1 MLNLSNKRGDKV
13 PLFISGII
21 SVGITVAAFYMDKK
35 TNIGKLKP
43 FYKQTIYGAMFAVAA
58 IFATELGGQNL
69 GGALINA
76 RDSAIVIAGLL
87 FGP

>member
-1 MLNLSNKRGDKV
+1 MS
-13 PLFISGII
+13 LFISGII
-21 SVGITVAAFYMDKK
+21 TVGITVGAFYMDKK
-35 TNIGKLKP
+35 TSIGKLKP
-43 FYKQTIYGAMFAVAA
+43 FYKQTVYGLMFAMAA

-76 RDSAIVIAGLL
+76 RDAAIVVAGLL

>member
-1 MLNLSNKRGDKV
+1 M
-13 PLFISGII
+13 PLVISGII
-21 SVGITVAAFYMDKK
+21 TVAISALAFYMDKK
-35 TNIGKLKP
+35 TSIGRIKS

-58 IFATELGGQNL
+58 IFATELGGVNM

-76 RDSAIVIAGLL
+76 RDAAIVIAGLL

>member
-1 MLNLSNKRGDKV
+1 MQ
-13 PLFISGII
+13 LFISGII
-21 SVGITVAAFYMDKK
+21 TVAVTVAAFYMDKK
-35 TNIGKLKP
+35 TSIGRLKP
-43 FYKQTIYGAMFAVAA
+43 FYKQTIYGMMFAAAA

-76 RDSAIVIAGLL
+76 RDAAIVIAGLL